1 MSFKIDEKVSFLY
14 ETGWGRIKEF
24 RANNLVLIQDETG
37 FDRLIPFNELVK
49 IYGDQRQ
56 GMEQVNSIVAE
67 KDLENNSTTSKVDDT
82 KKNKDFWEL
91 DLHIHELI
99 ETERGLSNADMLRH
113 QMQVFKNF
121 FRKAKDERVRKLVVI
136 HGVGKGVLK
145 EEVRSFLSTQ
155 DGVEYFDADFREYGK
170 GATEVQL
177 LYR

>member
-1 MSFKIDEKVSFLY
+1 
-14 ETGWGRIKEF
+14 
-24 RANNLVLIQDETG
+24 
-37 FDRLIPFNELVK
+37 
-49 IYGDQRQ
+49 
-56 GMEQVNSIVAE
+56 
-67 KDLENNSTTSKVDDT
+67 VDDT